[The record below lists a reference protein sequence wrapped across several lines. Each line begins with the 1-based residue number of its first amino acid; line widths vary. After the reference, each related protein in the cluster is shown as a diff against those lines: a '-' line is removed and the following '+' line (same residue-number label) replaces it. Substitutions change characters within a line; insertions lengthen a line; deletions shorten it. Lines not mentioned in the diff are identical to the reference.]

1 MVAEN
6 DQGLD
11 EEGVA
16 TLAEP
21 AAGGDAAPAVEDDW
35 AAALAEQGAGKPA
48 KAAEAAGA
56 EAAGG
61 EGDLSD
67 EWGAAL
73 AEQNAPMNANDIAAD
88 WATMIDE
95 GVNDDSPERAG
106 ADRILTQEE
115 IDQLSGFSLHEL
127 SASGTGGIRAI
138 VDSGVVRYERLPMLE
153 IIFDRM
159 IRLLSTSLRNFFQDN
174 VEVTLDNI
182 TSVRFGDYLN
192 SIPLPVQLAVFRA
205 EGWDNSGLVT
215 VESNLAY
222 STLDLLLG
230 GKRGGQATR
239 LDGRPFTTIEM
250 QLIKRM
256 VEIVLA
262 DAELSFQPL
271 SPVRF
276 LVDRIERNPRF
287 ATITRPANA
296 AILIDLKL
304 DMEGRGGLLQI
315 LLPYATIEPIRD
327 LLLQSFMGE
336 KLGRDAIWE
345 GHLATEIWQADVTVE
360 AVLHEVRLP
369 LKQVLRLKVG
379 DTLMFDA
386 RPNELVTLRCGD
398 WTLTQGRAGRVD
410 DRIAVQVA
418 RPLRQ
423 SRTTFAAFEASVKN
437 QKTA

>member
-1 MVAEN
+1 MDESKE
-6 DQGLD
+6 GLD
-11 EEGVA
+11 
-16 TLAEP
+16 
-21 AAGGDAAPAVEDDW
+21 DDW
-35 AAALAEQGAGKPA
+35 AAALAEQSGP
-48 KAAEAAGA
+48 KAPVPNVES
-56 EAAGG
+56 GG
-61 EGDLSD
+61 SGDGSLAD

-73 AEQNAPMNANDIAAD
+73 AEQGATVNANDMAAE

-95 GVNDDSPERAG
+95 GVIDDSPDLAG
-106 ADRILTQEE
+106 ADRILNQEE

-127 SASGTGGIRAI
+127 SATGAGGIRAI
-138 VDSGVVRYERLPMLE
+138 VDSGVVSYERLPMLE

-182 TSVRFGDYLN
+182 SSVRFGDYLN

-215 VESNLAY
+215 VESNLCY

-230 GKRGGQATR
+230 GKRGGQASR
-239 LDGRPFTTIEM
+239 LDGRPFTTIET

-256 VEIVLA
+256 VEIVLG

-276 LVDRIERNPRF
+276 VVDRIETNPRF

-304 DMEGRGGLLQI
+304 DMEGRGGLLQL
-315 LLPYATIEPIRD
+315 LLPYAMIEPIRD

-345 GHLATEIWQADVTVE
+345 GHLATEIWQADVAVE
-360 AVLHEVRLP
+360 AVLQEIRMP
-369 LKQVLRLKVG
+369 LKKVLSLEVG
-379 DTLMFDA
+379 DTLMFDT
-386 RPNELVTLRCGD
+386 RPTELVTLRCGE
-398 WTLTQGRAGRVD
+398 WTLTQGRVGRLD
-410 DRIAVQVA
+410 DKIAVQVA
-418 RPLRQ
+418 RPLRR
-423 SRTTFAAFEASVKN
+423 SRTTLAAFEASVKN
-437 QKTA
+437 QKDG

>member
-1 MVAEN
+1 MA
-6 DQGLD
+6 DTD
-11 EEGVA
+11 
-16 TLAEP
+16 
-21 AAGGDAAPAVEDDW
+21 DAMDDDW
-35 AAALAEQGAGKPA
+35 AAALIEQNGSSG
-48 KAAEAAGA
+48 E
-56 EAAGG
+56 
-61 EGDLSD
+61 EGDVSLAD

-73 AEQNAPMNANDIAAD
+73 AEQGATGNVSDMAAE

-95 GVNDDSPERAG
+95 AAEEDSPDLAG
-106 ADRILTQEE
+106 ADRILNQEE
-115 IDQLSGFSLHEL
+115 IDQLLGFSLHEL
-127 SASGTGGIRAI
+127 SATGAGGIRAI
-138 VDSGVVRYERLPMLE
+138 VDSGVVSYERLPMLE

-159 IRLLSTSLRNFFQDN
+159 VRLLSTSLRNFFQDN

-215 VESNLAY
+215 IESNLAY

-239 LDGRPFTTIEM
+239 LDGRPFTTIET

-256 VEIVLA
+256 VEIVLG
-262 DAELSFQPL
+262 DAETSFAPL

-276 LVDRIERNPRF
+276 VVDRVETNPRF

-315 LLPYATIEPIRD
+315 LFPYATIEPIRD

-336 KLGRDAIWE
+336 KLGRDSIWE
-345 GHLATEIWQADVTVE
+345 SHLATEIWQADAAVE

-369 LKQVLRLKVG
+369 LKQVMSLQVG

-386 RPNELVTLRCGD
+386 KPNELVTLRSGD
-398 WTLTQGRAGRVD
+398 WVLSQGRVGRLD
-410 DRIAVQVA
+410 DKIAIQVA
-418 RPLRQ
+418 RPLRRA
-423 SRTTFAAFEASVKN
+423 RTTFAAFEASMNK
-437 QKTA
+437 KEG